1 MGQVTITQIS
11 LTSALLSAKTV
22 NVGQT
27 FKLSV
32 GVTEATDTYKFSE
45 APTLGHSKLDTS
57 IKRQI
62 DFTLHKV

>member
-1 MGQVTITQIS
+1 MGQVTITQIQ

-22 NVGQT
+22 NVGQS

-32 GVTEATDTYKFSE
+32 GVAELTDTYRFSE
-45 APTLGHSKLDTS
+45 VPELGYSTLNTNVKQQT
-57 IKRQI
+57 